1 MGELSKIDL
10 DQMIKDAE
18 ADENHSRQA
27 TQPEPALDPALRNI
41 NITICQSCLDGKG
54 EECHTPG
61 CALYLHRVDL
71 PIAPELYTILPD
83 SPTDEQIFEDLA
95 LCEAATPEPWD
106 NVGIRH
112 YATGETR
119 LSLSERLN
127 CTVMASQADYDFI
140 ARARTALPAYI
151 RAYQAERAKV
161 REIIDAAEE
170 AGWNGVDNSKFLTG
184 FISDLAER
192 AERAEADNA
201 KLKADLNE
209 AACLLSKYARAAGL
223 AEGKLKASERAG
235 MVEMWQEQCDK
246 LKATIQRICRAFQGD
261 DPEPPTVDE
270 LIGLAPDFLHALS
283 KLGGLMELEESE
295 AKLRAAL
302 KAAVEALQAAT

>member
-1 MGELSKIDL
+1 MTDQPTNDQTARELRRRGYALASAIVNYRAWRGGSDIHIRELDKQMDQALETWDEGVIRHKNAFGHALYKFHASLSDEDKADL

-119 LSLSERLN
+119 LSLSERLT

-140 ARARTALPAYI
+140 ARARTAL
-151 RAYQAERAKV
+151 
-161 REIIDAAEE
+161 
-170 AGWNGVDNSKFLTG
+170 
-184 FISDLAER
+184 
-192 AERAEADNA
+192 
-201 KLKADLNE
+201 
-209 AACLLSKYARAAGL
+209 
-223 AEGKLKASERAG
+223 
-235 MVEMWQEQCDK
+235 
-246 LKATIQRICRAFQGD
+246 
-261 DPEPPTVDE
+261 
-270 LIGLAPDFLHALS
+270 
-283 KLGGLMELEESE
+283 
-295 AKLRAAL
+295 

>member
-1 MGELSKIDL
+1 MTDQPTNDQTAL

-71 PIAPELYTILPD
+71 PIAPELYTILP
-83 SPTDEQIFEDLA
+83 
-95 LCEAATPEPWD
+95 
-106 NVGIRH
+106 
-112 YATGETR
+112 
-119 LSLSERLN
+119 
-127 CTVMASQADYDFI
+127 
-140 ARARTALPAYI
+140 
-151 RAYQAERAKV
+151 
-161 REIIDAAEE
+161 